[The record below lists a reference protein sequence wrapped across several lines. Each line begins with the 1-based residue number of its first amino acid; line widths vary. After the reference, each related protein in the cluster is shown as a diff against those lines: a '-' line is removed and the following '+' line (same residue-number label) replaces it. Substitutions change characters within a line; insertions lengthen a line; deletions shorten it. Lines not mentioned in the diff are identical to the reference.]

1 MPRPG
6 PRPYECVRRAWHSE
20 RHQPMRGLI
29 IQQIFRLVHDN
40 HPSATKKNKEWQEK
54 LPIVVLR
61 AEEIMY
67 SKANS
72 EAEYSDSE
80 TLWDR
85 VNDAVDTI
93 IRKDESTESGELLP
107 PCVEGAHLS
116 CASICQL
123 NSSTEILC

>member
-20 RHQPMRGLI
+20 RHQPVRGSI
-29 IQQIFRLVHDN
+29 IQQIFRVVNDAHS
-40 HPSATKKNKEWQEK
+40 PATKKNKEWQEK
-54 LPIVVLR
+54 LPVVVLK

-72 EAEYSDSE
+72 EAEYLNPD

-85 VNDAVDTI
+85 LNDAVNTI
-93 IRKDESTESGELLP
+93 IRRDETTETGDLLP
-107 PCVEGAHLS
+107 PCVEGTSFFHLLWIHS
-116 CASICQL
+116 
-123 NSSTEILC
+123 